1 MPPFASGFLAH
12 RLRDRHTLAQEPWR
26 HRLAAIAEE
35 NRALYER
42 HSWAAGLPASR
53 PPLGPGVAAKYEH
66 ELRAFAGMGLDD
78 VQTDSAL
85 TYLLGFVQAAARAAA
100 DGFERVLDGLGA
112 LVNQTAGDPYR

>member
-1 MPPFASGFLAH
+1 M
-12 RLRDRHTLAQEPWR
+12 
-26 HRLAAIAEE
+26 
-35 NRALYER
+35 
-42 HSWAAGLPASR
+42 
-53 PPLGPGVAAKYEH
+53 AAKYEH

-100 DGFERVLDGLGA
+100 DGLERVLDGLGA